1 LPGNGRRSGCFELE
15 LLKEPQSSGLVAVFV
30 EEIKLRSVFQIA
42 ALFLLGGLAVA
53 AGFARVANPSQADQE
68 VQVIE
73 VSAKKYEYSPSPIR
87 VKRGARVQLKIT
99 SLDKTHGFKI
109 NPSPD
114 GSDQKSDAGLV
125 LRLNEDCFKLEKGV
139 PTVVEFVARTAGTY
153 SFHCCNRCGIG
164 HGGMKG
170 QLVVEP

>member
-1 LPGNGRRSGCFELE
+1 MARHFCGFRGG
-15 LLKEPQSSGLVAVFV
+15 
-30 EEIKLRSVFQIA
+30 ITLRSVLRITS
-42 ALFLLGGLAVA
+42 LFLLGGFTVA
-53 AGFARVANPSQADQE
+53 AGFARVANTSQADQE

-87 VKRGARVQLKIT
+87 VKRGAKVQLRIT
-99 SLDKTHGFKI
+99 SVDKTHGFKI
-109 NPSPD
+109 NLSPD
-114 GSDQKSDAGLV
+114 GSDKKSEPGLV
-125 LRLNEDCFKLEKGV
+125 LGSNDDCFKLEKGV

-170 QLVVEP
+170 QIVVEP

>member
-1 LPGNGRRSGCFELE
+1 LH
-15 LLKEPQSSGLVAVFV
+15 AV
-30 EEIKLRSVFQIA
+30 LRIA
-42 ALFLLGGLAVA
+42 SLFLLGGLAVTA
-53 AGFARVANPSQADQE
+53 SFPRVANTSQADQE
-68 VQVIE
+68 VRVIE
-73 VSAKKYEYSPSPIR
+73 VSAKKYEYSPSPIQ
-87 VKRGARVQLKIT
+87 VKRGVKVQLRIT

-109 NPSPD
+109 NLSPD
-114 GSDQKSDAGLV
+114 GSDKKSEPGLV
-125 LRLNEDCFKLEKGV
+125 FTSNDDCFKLEKGI

>member
-1 LPGNGRRSGCFELE
+1 M
-15 LLKEPQSSGLVAVFV
+15 
-30 EEIKLRSVFQIA
+30 LRTAS
-42 ALFLLGGLAVA
+42 LFLLGGLTVTASL
-53 AGFARVANPSQADQE
+53 ARVENASQADQE

-87 VKRGARVQLKIT
+87 VKRGAKVQLRIT

-109 NPSPD
+109 NLSPD
-114 GSDQKSDAGLV
+114 GSDKNSEPGLV
-125 LRLNEDCFKLEKGV
+125 FSSNDDCFKLEKGV
-139 PTVVEFVARTAGTY
+139 PTVVEFVARTPGTY